1 MASMKTLSIH
11 SELDVHLSIT
21 KQGIGVTISGE
32 EADTSFSEYT
42 WDELSDDMIE
52 QHAVPVLASNDYKIS
67 KDSRDF
73 IKEAA
78 QKMRY
83 AASKMAQRTDNMDV
97 VDIS

>member
-1 MASMKTLSIH
+1 MPLVKWH
-11 SELDVHLSIT
+11 SALI
-21 KQGIGVTISGE
+21 
-32 EADTSFSEYT
+32 
-42 WDELSDDMIE
+42 
-52 QHAVPVLASNDYKIS
+52 VPVLASNDYKIS